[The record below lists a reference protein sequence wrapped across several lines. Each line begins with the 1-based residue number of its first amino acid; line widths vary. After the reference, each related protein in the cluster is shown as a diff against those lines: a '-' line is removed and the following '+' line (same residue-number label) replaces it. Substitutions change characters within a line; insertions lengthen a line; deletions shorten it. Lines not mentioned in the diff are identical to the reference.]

1 MIGFVRHFVFLVTVV
16 LALSVSTSQS
26 QAVDIDLLDTITPA
40 TSTGD
45 NVIAVG
51 ERNAQ
56 SFMTTGTGSTI
67 SQVELSL
74 KKAPGAAG
82 QYSVSIYSMNSVS
95 SEPDTRLS
103 YVAQNQNQSALSTT
117 YGTVSFT
124 GLSIAL
130 DPSKNY
136 YIVLE
141 DVTLAA
147 MDWQYWDTTSS
158 GISPPT
164 YWMGYSSGWIST
176 ASTDYPAMM
185 KVIASTVP
193 EPSAWAMAALA
204 IVALGARVRRWS

>member
-1 MIGFVRHFVFLVTVV
+1 MIGFVRHFVFLATVL
-16 LALSVSTSQS
+16 LALSVSTPQS

-40 TSTGD
+40 TTTGD

-56 SFMTTGTGSTI
+56 SFMTTGSGSTI
-67 SQVELSL
+67 SQVDLSL

-164 YWMGYSSGWIST
+164 YWMAYSSGWIST

-185 KVIASTVP
+185 KVMATTVP
-193 EPSAWAMAALA
+193 EPAAWALSALA
-204 IVALGARVRRWS
+204 LVALGTSLRRWS

>member
-1 MIGFVRHFVFLVTVV
+1 MIGFVRHFVFLATVV
-16 LALSVSTSQS
+16 LALSVPTSQS
-26 QAVDIDLLDTITPA
+26 QAVDFDLLDTITPA
-40 TSTGD
+40 TTTGD
-45 NVIAVG
+45 NAIAVG

-56 SFMTTGTGSTI
+56 SFMTTASAFTI
-67 SQVELSL
+67 SQVDLSL
-74 KKAPGAAG
+74 KKAPGGAG
-82 QYSVSIYSMNSVS
+82 QYSVSIYSMNSGN

-164 YWMGYSSGWIST
+164 YWMAYSSGWIST

-185 KVIASTVP
+185 KVIATAVP
-193 EPSAWAMAALA
+193 EPSTWAMSALA
-204 IVALGARVRRWS
+204 IAALGTRLRRWS

>member
-1 MIGFVRHFVFLVTVV
+1 MIGFVRHFVFLATVV
-16 LALSVSTSQS
+16 LALSVPTSQS
-26 QAVDIDLLDTITPA
+26 QAVDFDLLDTITPA
-40 TSTGD
+40 TTTGD
-45 NVIAVG
+45 NAIAVG

-56 SFMTTGTGSTI
+56 SFMTTASAFTI
-67 SQVELSL
+67 SQVDLSL
-74 KKAPGAAG
+74 KKAPGGAG
-82 QYSVSIYSMNSVS
+82 QYSVSIYSMNSGN

-185 KVIASTVP
+185 KVIATAVP
-193 EPSAWAMAALA
+193 EPSAWAMAAFA
-204 IVALGARVRRWS
+204 IGALGARVRRWS